1 MGDQLFIGNDGT
13 VTTRAA
19 KEARTIEPEGSGSL
33 LVFMPPWPR
42 TSIAPR
48 PGLGAQRVDTRHHLL
63 LCDVKCSYEACKDN

>member
-1 MGDQLFIGNDGT
+1 MENQSFVDTNRT

-42 TSIAPR
+42 TSIAPQ
-48 PGLGAQRVDTRHHLL
+48 PGSGA
-63 LCDVKCSYEACKDN
+63 